1 MKKKHDRDQ
10 EPSFA
15 GVVSKDV
22 YDQYK
27 NSSARKKKINKIAL
41 TVGIVVVLAVSV
53 VTIVVVFNKLYFSP
67 DTDSTESAYNCSSG
81 KEPSSSSIFQIEGE
95 TVTEEMSLLYNIP
108 VGFKIKRIDKNSRY
122 VGLLMVNDIIIKVG
136 NRTRK
141 KKFRAFTNIRYT
153 ETAGPKRSVR
163 AKSDQPYEKT
173 GTDNTVRSAPDSRGH
188 HRGHFV
194 GQK

>member
-136 NRTRK
+136 NRTILTANDLIEAEKADPEEEVPSVHEYTIYRNG
-141 KKFRAFTNIRYT
+141 RT
-153 ETAGPKRSVR
+153 ETLRPG
-163 AKSDQPYEKT
+163 EE
-173 GTDNTVRSAPDSRGH
+173 
-188 HRGHFV
+188 
-194 GQK
+194 